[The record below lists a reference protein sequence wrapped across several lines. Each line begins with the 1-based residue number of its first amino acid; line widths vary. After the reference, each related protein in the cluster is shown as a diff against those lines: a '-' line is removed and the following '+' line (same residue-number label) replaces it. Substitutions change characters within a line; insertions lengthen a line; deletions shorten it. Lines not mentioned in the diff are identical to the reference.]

1 MLSATYRNRQANYVS
16 WCFLL
21 TAFYPVLA
29 WGNEV
34 SPKQHCLA
42 IGINRVAT
50 PEPSEAGYLPL
61 SPLKFAVKD
70 AVGFADAIRSHNMI
84 QPTVTLLTD
93 DDATQTLNL
102 ERVMAAIREASEAET
117 ETLVVYLTG
126 HSFSYED
133 ADYFCVSDTKLR
145 RVNAK
150 LQIENALSVSEIIKT
165 IGQSNARKKILIMDG
180 SRDSLGTASSTK
192 IQPDILYAFSAGEPT
207 LALVMSCLPDQISL
221 EVEDLGHGLF
231 SHFLIEGL
239 RGACDYDQ
247 GNRDGE
253 VSLQELF
260 HYATRR
266 TTSYA
271 LEKCGRKQVPWIQ
284 ISGAENIVLSELS
297 DNEKFAL
304 NYTFRDV
311 NFDAKSASFERQ
323 MAMEQY
329 TMALDAFGLLEYGEC
344 IERLTKVLEALPN
357 HEEAIRLRSLCYR
370 LSGEVVE
377 AIDDMKKLQ
386 SSLKAKVFASDPSLL
401 GIRAPNNTQT
411 ILFDLLPGDWVEI
424 VNYSSEGKNSRG
436 EILPAG
442 KYLYVSRLKRKGSE
456 EWIDAK
462 GVIFADAIRL
472 QSQEP
477 SIRLDGT
484 DITQTSR
491 STFQRLPP
499 EVIKKFL
506 KLMESS
512 ESKTDGQPQPE
523 VNPSREMR
531 EKPLMQPGKMNSST
545 ILS

>member
-1 MLSATYRNRQANYVS
+1 MPFAFDRNRHCYFFS
-16 WCFLL
+16 WFFLL
-21 TAFYPVLA
+21 ITVYPAIV
-29 WGNEV
+29 WGNDV

-50 PEPSEAGYLPL
+50 PEPGDASYLVLPPLRWAG
-61 SPLKFAVKD
+61 KD

-180 SRDSLGTASSTK
+180 DRNSLGTASSTK
-192 IQPDILYAFSAGEPT
+192 IQPDILNAFSAGEPT
-207 LALVMSCLPDQISL
+207 LAMVMSCLPDQISL

-260 HYATRR
+260 HYAARR

-271 LEKCGRKQVPWIQ
+271 LKKCGRQQSPYIQ

-297 DNEKFAL
+297 DKANFAL
-304 NYTFRDV
+304 NHSFRDV
-311 NFDAKSASFERQ
+311 NFDAKSVNFERQ

-329 TMALDAFGLLEYGEC
+329 SLALDAFGLLEYGEC

-357 HEEAIRLRSLCYR
+357 HEEAIRLRALSYG
-370 LSGEVVE
+370 LSGEVVK

-386 SSLKAKVFASDPSLL
+386 SSLKAKVFASDSSLL

-411 ILFDLLPGDWVEI
+411 ILFDLQPGDWVEI

-472 QSQEP
+472 QSQEQR
-477 SIRLDGT
+477 IRLDGNLPFPR
-484 DITQTSR
+484 ISP
-491 STFQRLPP
+491 SFQRPSP
-499 EVIKKFL
+499 EVIKKIL
-506 KLMESS
+506 ELMESS
-512 ESKTDGQPQPE
+512 EPKPSGQPQPE

-531 EKPLMQPGKMNSST
+531 AKPLMQPGKMNSST